1 MSTTSGTA
9 KAAASPAVG
18 TKSHHDKFVI
28 ERTLSAPLARVYAA
42 WADPLAKAR
51 WFGGAPGQW
60 ELLLRES
67 DFRVGGRE
75 RLKGAWQSGV
85 TSDFVCV
92 YHDIVPERRIVY
104 TYDMFMGDR
113 HLSVSVATIEFE
125 AAGAGTRMRVTEQGV
140 FLDDQDDAAS
150 RERGTSFLMDA
161 LEASLRA

>member
-18 TKSHHDKFVI
+18 SKSHHDKFVI
-28 ERTLSAPLARVYAA
+28 ERTVNAPLARVYEA
-42 WADPLAKAR
+42 WADPVAKAR
-51 WFGGAPGQW
+51 WFGGSPGQW
-60 ELLLRES
+60 DLQLRES
-67 DFRVGGRE
+67 DFRVGGRD
-75 RLKGAWQSGV
+75 RLKGAWQNGV

-92 YHDIVPERRIVY
+92 YHDIVPQRRIVY

-140 FLDDQDDAAS
+140 FLDDQDNAAS
-150 RERGTSFLMDA
+150 RERGTNFLMDA